1 MLPPKYKLGGSG
13 TTSEPE
19 REGML
24 VILAKI
30 SRALRQQNWFG
41 VFVEI
46 LVVAIG
52 ILFALQVDNWNQVR
66 KERRLEQIYLERLA
80 ADLQGDIDGFK
91 ELRGIFQEKYE
102 SIEELKSA
110 VTPEQIRRDPN
121 SWVERLRYSVF
132 VSLPSVRSAT
142 FDELAGSGQLA
153 IIQDLELRSALANY
167 YAEYTLM
174 SRILAQPIGTYKVLV
189 YESFPGALLYVWRT
203 SESITTMQVV
213 LEGYEALLAHPGFEA
228 AANAEVGYAG
238 DLVLYSDEFIR
249 TGEEIQTLITD
260 SLK

>member
-1 MLPPKYKLGGSG
+1 MLPPKYKLGDSG

-80 ADLQGDIDGFK
+80 ADLQG
-91 ELRGIFQEKYE
+91 E
-102 SIEELKSA
+102 S
-110 VTPEQIRRDPN
+110 
-121 SWVERLRYSVF
+121 
-132 VSLPSVRSAT
+132 
-142 FDELAGSGQLA
+142 
-153 IIQDLELRSALANY
+153 
-167 YAEYTLM
+167 
-174 SRILAQPIGTYKVLV
+174 
-189 YESFPGALLYVWRT
+189 
-203 SESITTMQVV
+203 
-213 LEGYEALLAHPGFEA
+213 
-228 AANAEVGYAG
+228 
-238 DLVLYSDEFIR
+238 
-249 TGEEIQTLITD
+249 
-260 SLK
+260 